1 MSWLQRLKIDS
12 FLLVLVSVVMLA
24 TVFPCTGVYK
34 TFFGHLTTAA
44 IALLFFMHGAKLSRE
59 AVLAGL
65 GHWKLHLLV
74 LARTFVLFPLLGLV
88 LGVAVPTLLTPGV
101 HAGFL
106 YLCALPATVQSAI
119 AFTSLARGNVAAAI
133 CSASASSLL
142 GVFLSPLLVGFL
154 MHAQGGQTDTLHAIG
169 AIITQLMLPF
179 MLGHLS
185 RPLTAKWVE
194 RHRKLIGMTDRSSIL
209 LVIYTAFSAAV
220 IEGIWQQVDAA
231 SLFSIVLV
239 SCLLL
244 AIVLAINTF
253 AARALGFDTADEI
266 TIVFC
271 GSKKSLANGIPM
283 ANVLF
288 PAATVGMM
296 VLPLMMFHQIQLMVC
311 AVLAQRYARRA
322 GD

>member
-1 MSWLQRLKIDS
+1 MSWWQRLKIDN
-12 FLLVLVSVVMLA
+12 FLLVLVAVVMLA
-24 TVFPCTGVYK
+24 TLFPCTGVFK

-44 IALLFFMHGAKLSRE
+44 IALLFFMHGAKLSRD
-59 AVLAGL
+59 AILAGL

-74 LARTFVLFPLLGLV
+74 FASTFALFPLLGLG
-88 LGVAVPTLLTPGV
+88 LGIVVPTLLAPAV

-119 AFTSLARGNVAAAI
+119 AFTSLARGNIAAAI

-142 GVFLSPLLVGFL
+142 GVFLSPLLVGLL
-154 MHAQGGQTDTLHAIG
+154 MHAQSGQTDTLHAIG
-169 AIITQLMLPF
+169 AIILQLMLPF
-179 MLGHLS
+179 ILGHLS
-185 RPLTAKWVE
+185 RPLIGPWVE
-194 RHRKLIGMTDRSSIL
+194 RHRKLIGVTDRSSIL

-220 IEGIWQQVDAA
+220 LEGIWQQMEGT
-231 SLFSIVLV
+231 SLLAILLF

-244 AIVLAINTF
+244 AIVLLTNTW
-253 AARALGFDTADEI
+253 AARALGFNKADEI

-296 VLPLMMFHQIQLMVC
+296 VLPLMVFHQIQLMVC
-311 AVLAQRYARRA
+311 AVLAQRYARRS

>member
-1 MSWLQRLKIDS
+1 MSWWQRLKIDN
-12 FLLVLVSVVMLA
+12 FLLVLVAVVMLA
-24 TVFPCTGVYK
+24 TLFPCTGVFK

-44 IALLFFMHGAKLSRE
+44 IALLFVMHGAKLSRD
-59 AVLAGL
+59 AILAGL

-74 LARTFVLFPLLGLV
+74 FASTFALFPLLGLG
-88 LGVAVPTLLTPGV
+88 LGIVVPTLLAPAV

-119 AFTSLARGNVAAAI
+119 AFTSLARGNIAAAI

-142 GVFLSPLLVGFL
+142 GVFLSPLLVGLL
-154 MHAQGGQTDTLHAIG
+154 MHAQSGQTDTLHAIG
-169 AIITQLMLPF
+169 AIILQLMLPF
-179 MLGHLS
+179 ILGHLS
-185 RPLTAKWVE
+185 RPLIGPWVE
-194 RHRKLIGMTDRSSIL
+194 RHRKLIGVTDRSSIL

-220 IEGIWQQVDAA
+220 LEGIWQQMEGT
-231 SLFSIVLV
+231 SLLAILLF

-244 AIVLAINTF
+244 AIVLLTNTW
-253 AARALGFDTADEI
+253 AARALGFNKADEI

-296 VLPLMMFHQIQLMVC
+296 VLPLMVFHQIQLMVC
-311 AVLAQRYARRA
+311 AVLAQRYARRS

>member
-1 MSWLQRLKIDS
+1 MSWWQRLKIDN
-12 FLLVLVSVVMLA
+12 FLLVLVAVVMLA
-24 TVFPCTGVYK
+24 TLFPCTGVFK

-44 IALLFFMHGAKLSRE
+44 IALLFFMHGAKLSRD
-59 AVLAGL
+59 AILAGL

-74 LARTFVLFPLLGLV
+74 FASTFALFPLLGLG
-88 LGVAVPTLLTPGV
+88 LGIVVPTLLAPAV

-119 AFTSLARGNVAAAI
+119 AFTSLARGNIAAAI

-142 GVFLSPLLVGFL
+142 GVFLSPLLVGLL
-154 MHAQGGQTDTLHAIG
+154 MHAQSGQTDTLHAIG
-169 AIITQLMLPF
+169 AIILQLMLPF
-179 MLGHLS
+179 ILGHLS
-185 RPLTAKWVE
+185 RPLIGPWVE
-194 RHRKLIGMTDRSSIL
+194 RHRKLIGVTDRSSIL

-220 IEGIWQQVDAA
+220 LEGIWQQMEGT
-231 SLFSIVLV
+231 SLLAILLF

-244 AIVLAINTF
+244 AIVLLTNTW
-253 AARALGFDTADEI
+253 AARALGFNKADEI

-283 ANVLF
+283 TNVLF

-296 VLPLMMFHQIQLMVC
+296 VLPLMVFHQIQLMVC
-311 AVLAQRYARRA
+311 AVLAQRYARRS